1 MPFGLGEGGD
11 DSGSPAAVELHSRYP
26 RGMAESAAQG
36 DEILKPAEPVL
47 VLCPLGFERRAFM
60 RFGKLP
66 VVTTGPGESAIRR
79 AFAERD
85 RWPVRDPRLVVLLG
99 LAGGLS
105 ERFRSGDAAAV
116 SAVVDEDGT
125 LLFRSPIAGASATVV
140 QSPTLITGTDAKR
153 ALAASSGADLVDMES
168 RAFAECATQARIPWA
183 IVRGISD
190 DAASPLPPEFAQ
202 FVDERGET
210 RLSRVLSSVARRPS
224 LLGEFVTV
232 GRQSRVAMRNASF
245 TADALDC
252 ASGLDLCSPTN
263 PLLLFGGSFDP
274 PHARHATVLAE
285 AMRVL
290 RASAAIVIPAAIN
303 PLKTATPPADP
314 EARLSM
320 CRLNFAPSAAD
331 FPAEVRLSRIEIDR
345 AGPSYTI
352 DTIHALLARRPQLAG
367 CIRFLGG
374 NDAIRRIESWH
385 RWRELLELATPAV
398 VVRPPST
405 RDSVKAFLTRFAD
418 ATGIATAPSWQLDIP
433 PVDLASTEIRAS
445 IARGERPAGLA
456 DEVWREIGARG
467 LYGFGSAR

>member
-1 MPFGLGEGGD
+1 
-11 DSGSPAAVELHSRYP
+11 
-26 RGMAESAAQG
+26 
-36 DEILKPAEPVL
+36 
-47 VLCPLGFERRAFM
+47 
-60 RFGKLP
+60 
-66 VVTTGPGESAIRR
+66 
-79 AFAERD
+79 
-85 RWPVRDPRLVVLLG
+85 
-99 LAGGLS
+99 
-105 ERFRSGDAAAV
+105 
-116 SAVVDEDGT
+116 
-125 LLFRSPIAGASATVV
+125 
-140 QSPTLITGTDAKR
+140 
-153 ALAASSGADLVDMES
+153 MES
-168 RAFAECATQARIPWA
+168 RAFAECATQVRIPWA

-285 AMRVL
+285 AMRAL

>member
-36 DEILKPAEPVL
+36 DEILKAAEPVL
-47 VLCPLGFERRAFM
+47 VFCPLGFERRAFM

-66 VVTTGPGESAIRR
+66 VVTTGPGADAICR

-85 RWPVRDPRLVVLLG
+85 RWPVREPRLVVLLG
-99 LAGGLS
+99 LAGGL
-105 ERFRSGDAAAV
+105 RGGLKSGDAATIATV
-116 SAVVDEDGT
+116 LDADGRP
-125 LLFRSPIAGASATVV
+125 LFHSSVRGGSATVV
-140 QSPTLITGTDAKR
+140 EAPALVTGTQAKH
-153 ALAASSGADLVDMES
+153 ALAECSGADLVDMES
-168 RAFAECATQARIPWA
+168 RAFAECATRARLPWA
-183 IVRGISD
+183 IVRGVSD
-190 DAASPLPPEFAQ
+190 DANAALPAEFGG
-202 FVDERGET
+202 FIDDRGET
-210 RLSRVLSSVARRPS
+210 RLARVLASVARRPS
-224 LLGEFVTV
+224 LLGEFVAI
-232 GRQSRVAMRNASF
+232 GRQSRTAMRNASF
-245 TADALDC
+245 AADALDC
-252 ASGLDLCSPTN
+252 LTGLDLCSPSN

-274 PHARHATVLAE
+274 PHERHATVLAG

-290 RASAAIVIPAAIN
+290 HAAAAIVIPAAIN

-314 EARLSM
+314 EARLAM
-320 CRLNFAPSAAD
+320 CRLNFAANAAD
-331 FPAEVRLSRIEIDR
+331 FPAEVRLSRVEIDR

-352 DTIHALLARRPQLAG
+352 DTILALLDRRPQLAG

-385 RWRELLELATPAV
+385 RWRELLEIATPAV

-405 RDSVKAFLTRFAD
+405 RDSVSAFLARFAD
-418 ATGIATAPSWQLDIP
+418 ATGISTAPSWLVDIP

-445 IARGERPAGLA
+445 IARGERPAGLS
-456 DEVWREIGARG
+456 DQVWHEITARG